1 MAKRL
6 GKISSTVPK
15 ILIDINGKSFIE
27 VQLNH
32 YAEKGV
38 QNFIYL
44 TSHLNKDIED
54 KIEQLKTIHP
64 SLNLE
69 YIWEGPESYGTGGAV
84 KNAFERLSY
93 KEAFLTYGDNYLDL
107 NIKRFNQFCKSKE
120 ILSTM
125 TVYKN
130 NNKFDKSN
138 VDFKDDLVIDYS
150 KENSNKKFEYIDYGF
165 SYFNKD
171 FI

>member
-54 KIEQLKTIHP
+54 KIEQLQ
-64 SLNLE
+64 
-69 YIWEGPESYGTGGAV
+69 
-84 KNAFERLSY
+84 KNSS
-93 KEAFLTYGDNYLDL
+93 
-107 NIKRFNQFCKSKE
+107 KS
-120 ILSTM
+120 
-125 TVYKN
+125 
-130 NNKFDKSN
+130 
-138 VDFKDDLVIDYS
+138 
-150 KENSNKKFEYIDYGF
+150 
-165 SYFNKD
+165 
-171 FI
+171 